1 MTKSKLWRCS
11 RVLLGI
17 IILSCSIRTV
27 QADSGETENLKKQ
40 ITELSDRIAQ
50 LEANKNNDS
59 NDNKSENFVL
69 PDNLKWIE
77 KIKISGDFRYRHEHI
92 DSETGTTNP
101 VWKVGRDRDRIRA
114 RLMIEAMIDDE
125 WDVGFRFATGE
136 RSIYASDMFADPISA
151 NQTLKQY
158 FSDKDLWVDLAYF
171 NYHPQAISGLTI
183 SGGKIKNPFYS
194 VGKNQLIWDGDLN
207 PEGIGI
213 SHSVALNDSD
223 KLYFTGAGLWV
234 DESSSGVDTSL
245 WGTQTYLK
253 HAMDNSDYIL
263 GGAGYL
269 DYGNIQG
276 KTDTYGILAGNTGSG
291 SWASDFD
298 ILELFGEYGTK
309 LNDTPVSLYGDWAR
323 NLVANSNGD
332 TGWLIGA
339 KYNKA
344 SKPGSWELSYDYR
357 ELQADAVLGAFTD
370 SDFGG
375 GGTNSRGHCIDLTYQ
390 LAKNVQVSTTYFQAE
405 NDGSSGASDLDYR
418 RLHASLMLK
427 F

>member
-1 MTKSKLWRCS
+1 MTKDKLQKWCRIFI
-11 RVLLGI
+11 GI
-17 IILSCSIRTV
+17 MIVVCSIGTV
-27 QADSGETENLKKQ
+27 QASSGETDDLKKQ
-40 ITELSDRIAQ
+40 VSELSDRISQ
-50 LEANKNNDS
+50 LE
-59 NDNKSENFVL
+59 KSKENSSESIKL

-77 KIKISGDFRYRHEHI
+77 NIKISGDFRYRHEHI
-92 DSETGTTNP
+92 DTETGTTNP
-101 VWKVGRDRDRIRA
+101 VWKTGRDRERIRA
-114 RLMIEAMIDDE
+114 RLMIEALINDE

-136 RSIYASDMFADPISA
+136 RSIFASEEDMFGDSISS

-171 NYHPQAISGLTI
+171 NYHPKAFSGLNI

-194 VGKNQLIWDGDLN
+194 AGKNQLIWDGDLN
-207 PEGIGI
+207 PEGIGF
-213 SHSVALNDSD
+213 SHNIALNDSD

-253 HAMDNSDYIL
+253 HTMENSDYVL
-263 GGAGYL
+263 GGAGYF

-276 KTDTYGILAGNTGSG
+276 KTDTYGILTGNTGSG

-309 LNDTPVSLYGDWAR
+309 LHDTPVSFYGDWAC

-332 TGWLIGA
+332 TGWLVGTKI
-339 KYNKA
+339 NKA
-344 SKPGSWELSYDYR
+344 SKPGSWEISYDYR

-375 GGTNSRGHCIDLTYQ
+375 GGTNSRGHCVDLTYQ
-390 LAKNVQVSTTYFQAE
+390 LAKNVQVSTTYIQAE
-405 NDGSSGASDLDYR
+405 NDGASGAKDLDYR

>member
-1 MTKSKLWRCS
+1 MTKDKLQKCC

-17 IILSCSIRTV
+17 IMVVCSKSTV
-27 QADSGETENLKKQ
+27 QASSGETEDLKKQ
-40 ITELSDRIAQ
+40 ITQLNDRITQ
-50 LEANKNNDS
+50 LEAKDK
-59 NDNKSENFVL
+59 DNSFENLTL
-69 PDNLKWIE
+69 PDNLKWLE

-92 DSETGTTNP
+92 DTETGTTNP
-101 VWKVGRDRDRIRA
+101 VWKSGRDRERIRA
-114 RLMIEAMIDDE
+114 RLMIEAMINDE

-136 RSIYASDMFADPISA
+136 RSVMSNDMFGDSISA
-151 NQTLKQY
+151 NQTLKQD
-158 FSDKDLWVDLAYF
+158 FSDKDLWIDLAYF
-171 NYHPQAISGLTI
+171 NFQPKTISGFKI
-183 SGGKIKNPFYS
+183 SGGKIKNPFYKA
-194 VGKNQLIWDGDLN
+194 GKNQLIWDGDLN
-207 PEGIGI
+207 PEGIGV
-213 SHSVALNDSD
+213 SHSIALGEFD

-253 HAMDNSDYIL
+253 HSMKNSNYIL

-291 SWASDFD
+291 SWASDYD
-298 ILELFGEYGTK
+298 IFEIFGEYGTN
-309 LNDTPVSLYGDWAR
+309 LNDMPVSLYGNWVN
-323 NLVANSNGD
+323 NLVASSSGD
-332 TGWLIGA
+332 TGWLVGVML
-339 KYNKA
+339 NKA
-344 SKPGSWELSYDYR
+344 SKPGSWQLSYDFR

-375 GGTNSRGHCIDLTYQ
+375 GGTNSRGHCVDLTYQ
-390 LAKNVQVSTTYFQAE
+390 LAKNVQVSTTYTQAE
-405 NDGSSGASDLDYR
+405 NDGASGAEDLDYR